1 MDAPVLDAPLAALRD
16 GIVACRRCARLTA
29 HCQAVAKA
37 KRRAYRD
44 WDYWGRPVPSFGD
57 PAARLLLVGLAPAAH
72 GANRTGRVFTG
83 DRSGDFLYRAL
94 HEAGLASQPSSVH
107 RGDGLLLRD
116 CYICCAVRCAPP
128 QNRPSSVEFQAC
140 LPFLVRELELLP
152 RLGVAVTLGHFAHRA
167 LLAALRT
174 RDGTIRPAAYPFA
187 HGRHYR
193 LRGGMPDVVCSYH
206 PSPLNTQTGRLTM
219 PMMLAVLGT
228 ALGTL

>member
-1 MDAPVLDAPLAALRD
+1 M
-16 GIVACRRCARLTA
+16 
-29 HCQAVAKA
+29 
-37 KRRAYRD
+37 
-44 WDYWGRPVPSFGD
+44 
-57 PAARLLLVGLAPAAH
+57 
-72 GANRTGRVFTG
+72 
-83 DRSGDFLYRAL
+83 
-94 HEAGLASQPSSVH
+94 
-107 RGDGLLLRD
+107 LRD

-128 QNRPSSVEFQAC
+128 QNRPSNAELQAC

-152 RLGVAVTLGHFAHRA
+152 GLGAAVTLGHFAHRA

-219 PMMLAVLGT
+219 PMMLAVLAT